1 MNKKCFKCG
10 EVKILDEFYTHKK
23 MPDGHLNKC
32 KLCSKIDSKKRFDLL
47 KSDVDF
53 LEKERKRAREKYHRL
68 YSNVEKSNTHY
79 SIKKIYLLKFP
90 EKKKARSIL
99 GKKFKIDGFHRH
111 HWSYK
116 EEHYCDIIHLT
127 IKEHSKAHRFLVYD
141 NEHFMYRRYDNMT
154 LLDTKDKHFEFI
166 NYCINKLED

>member
-1 MNKKCFKCG
+1 MDKKCFKCG
-10 EVKILDEFYTHKK
+10 EIKSLKEFYTHKQ

-32 KLCSKIDSKKRFDLL
+32 KLCSIIDSKKRLDLL
-47 KSDVDF
+47 KCNDDF
-53 LEKERKRAREKYHRL
+53 LEKERARGREKYHRL
-68 YSNVEKSNTHY
+68 YSGLDKNNTPY
-79 SIKKIYLLKFP
+79 SLKKIYLLKFP

-127 IKEHSKAHRFLVYD
+127 NKEH
-141 NEHFMYRRYDNMT
+141 NEHFMYRRFDNMI
-154 LLDTKDKHFEFI
+154 LLDTKEKHFEFI
-166 NYCINKLED
+166 NYCINNLSD